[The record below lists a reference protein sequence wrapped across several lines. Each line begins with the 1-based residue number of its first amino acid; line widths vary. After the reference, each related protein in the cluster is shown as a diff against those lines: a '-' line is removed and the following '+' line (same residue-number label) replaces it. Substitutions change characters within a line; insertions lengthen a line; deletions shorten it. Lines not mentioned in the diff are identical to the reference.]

1 MFDVFRVL
9 ATKEDDTRIGF
20 LQTAPRFGAVEKN
33 RRQIEQLLDGQAADL
48 WVLPELALTGY
59 DFLDVAEL
67 RRYAEE
73 IPGGESTAWLHSLA
87 AKHHAA
93 FVMGLPELAGNRR
106 FNSVILVGPK
116 GFIGR
121 YRKLHLFDREKE
133 LFEPGDEWLQPI
145 EVDGVKIGIM
155 ICFDWI
161 FPEVARTLA
170 LRGAQVLCHPS
181 NLMLPYCQKAMFARA
196 VENGVFA
203 VTSNR
208 VGREDRAG
216 RELVFTGG
224 SQILS
229 PKGDLLAQAGEET
242 IEVKVA
248 EIEPE
253 AALQKNVTPT
263 NHLFGDRRP
272 AFYGLG

>member
-1 MFDVFRVL
+1 MKR
-9 ATKEDDTRIGF
+9 
-20 LQTAPRFGAVEKN
+20 N
-33 RRQIEQLLDGQAADL
+33 REQIEQLLEEQVADL

-59 DFLDVAEL
+59 DFLDIAEL

-73 IPGGESTAWLHSLA
+73 IPDGESTAWLQSLA
-87 AKHHAA
+87 AKHHSV
-93 FVMGLPELAGNRR
+93 FVMGLPELAGNRL
-106 FNSVILVGPK
+106 FNSAIVVGAK
-116 GFIGR
+116 GFLGR

-133 LFEPGDEWLQPI
+133 IFEPGDEWLQPL
-145 EVDGVKIGIM
+145 EVNGVTIGIM

-170 LRGAQVLCHPS
+170 LRSAQILCHPS

-203 VTSNR
+203 ITANR
-208 VGREDRAG
+208 VGKEDRAG

-229 PKGDLLAQAGEET
+229 PKGDLLAQAGTET
-242 IEVKVA
+242 IEAKVV
-248 EIEPE
+248 EIAPE
-253 AALQKNVTPT
+253 AALQKKVTPT
-263 NHLFGDRRP
+263 NHLFSDRRP
-272 AFYGLG
+272 TFYGLG